1 MSSTQLTIAA
11 NGRIVI
17 PAHIRTQLGLQ
28 GGEKLVARLVD
39 GALVLEPIAVS
50 IARAQAAVRK
60 YISTDAA
67 LVDELILER
76 RKSAEYE

>member
-1 MSSTQLTIAA
+1 MPSTQLTIAA

-17 PAHIRTQLGLQ
+17 PAHIRAQLGLQ

-76 RKSAEYE
+76 RKSAENE

>member
-67 LVDELILER
+67 LGDELILER

>member
-17 PAHIRTQLGLQ
+17 PAHIRIQLGLQ

-50 IARAQAAVRK
+50 VARAQAAVRK

-76 RKSAEYE
+76 RKSAENE

>member
-1 MSSTQLTIAA
+1 MPSTHLTIAA

-17 PAHIRTQLGLQ
+17 PAHIRAKLDLH

-50 IARAQAAVRK
+50 VARAQKVVRQ
-60 YISTDAA
+60 YIGTQAP

-76 RKSAEYE
+76 RVSAKNE

>member
-1 MSSTQLTIAA
+1 MPSTQLTIAA

-17 PAHIRTQLGLQ
+17 PAYIRTQLGLQ
-28 GGEKLVARLVD
+28 GGEKLVARMVD

-76 RKSAEYE
+76 RKSAENE